1 MAESARKLLPGWQV
15 RPTGW
20 SPNRTC
26 TIRHIAEEVALR
38 LGEALGDVEL
48 WADEAAKESGL
59 DLLCYRPFADGRVG
73 VPVYLMQ
80 CASGRNWREKLHEPD
95 LRLWTKIVQFAS
107 APKKAFSTPFA
118 LSDHDFVRACNLG

>member
-1 MAESARKLLPGWQV
+1 VAESARKLLPGWQV

-107 APKKAFSTPFA
+107 SAYFF
-118 LSDHDFVRACNLG
+118 